1 MTHHTKRPDFPMD
14 AMTADE
20 RRALEATVA
29 EQLRRRGDGTSYRN
43 WGPQLIA
50 EFERAEL
57 NGLAAGLTHSPKPAR
72 TSVAHQRY
80 NDGAPVKATL
90 GNFLAMS
97 LGAATIIVVLGGLYL
112 EFAALAH

>member
-1 MTHHTKRPDFPMD
+1 MD
-14 AMTADE
+14 GMTADE
-20 RRALEATVA
+20 RRAATY
-29 EQLRRRGDGTSYRN
+29 S
-43 WGPQLIA
+43 P
-50 EFERAEL
+50 
-57 NGLAAGLTHSPKPAR
+57 PKPAR

-97 LGAATIIVVLGGLYL
+97 LGAATIIAALGGLYL